1 MVEFALVAPVLLL
14 LMFGMVDASRIAQS
28 VATVAAAARDGARQA
43 VVDAAAADSPF
54 MSAGTGACPGTSL
67 TTTASGTGCLTDA
80 RVAETVAAR
89 MAPIT
94 SSVTIFPGTR
104 GDVCP
109 APALGTA
116 SICIDPQQ
124 SGPPAF
130 SSCAAARAALG
141 HDPDPDDMGGRQAEW
156 TGHAAAGCFLVQVTV
171 VYAYAPMTPAI
182 ARLLPAAFLLRSSTT
197 LLAEY

>member
-14 LMFGMVDASRIAQS
+14 LLFGMVDASRMAQS
-28 VATVAAAARDGARQA
+28 LVTVAAAARDGARQA
-43 VVDAAAADSPF
+43 VADATSADSPF
-54 MSAGTGACPGTSL
+54 ASAGSGACPGTSL
-67 TTTASGTGCLTDA
+67 TTTTSGTGCLADA

-89 MAPIT
+89 LSSLTGAT
-94 SSVTIFPGTR
+94 SVFPGTR

-109 APALGTA
+109 APAAGEA

-124 SGPPAF
+124 SGPAAF

-141 HDPDPDDMGGRQAEW
+141 RDPGPGDLGGRQAEW
-156 TGHAAAGCFLVQVTV
+156 TGRPAAGCFLVQVTV
-171 VYAYAPMTPAI
+171 VYAYSPMTPAI
-182 ARLLPAAFLLRSSTT
+182 GRLLPSVFLIESSTT